1 MALPDTTAP
10 QPAKILDFTRL
21 QLFTPAPNVQ
31 NVRSKLSFG
40 FRDGN
45 ARITVFTNDPNDTTN
60 KGIIYAG
67 FSPEMFDIF
76 LTLFERV
83 IRSPD
88 EIKHSIDCFTTRY
101 EDNKP
106 TNEKILNAQ
115 VWFGKD
121 ASKQVWISVTAN
133 GRPQIKFTFHVSEWH
148 KFYRPDGTEMDAGEG
163 SAIAAMAHLNLLRQ
177 IYGNMITHY
186 LQNPPPPRERM
197 TEPARPRA
205 QGFDSDSTGQNGGLS
220 FDNDVPF

>member
-1 MALPDTTAP
+1 MALPDTTP
-10 QPAKILDFTRL
+10 LQPVKILDFARL

-45 ARITVFTNDPNDTTN
+45 ARITVFTNDPSDTIN

-67 FSPEMFDIF
+67 FSPEMFDVF

-83 IRSPD
+83 IRSQE
-88 EIKHSIDCFTTRY
+88 EIKHSIDCFTGRY

-106 TNEKILNAQ
+106 TGEKILNAQ

-121 ASKQVWISVTAN
+121 ANKQVWISVTAK
-133 GRPQIKFTFHVSEWH
+133 GRPQIKFTFQISEWH
-148 KFYRPDGTEMDAGEG
+148 RFYRPDGSEMDVSES
-163 SAIAAMAHLNLLRQ
+163 SAIAAMSHLNLLRQ
-177 IYGNMITHY
+177 IYGNLITHY

-197 TEPARPRA
+197 NDSARPRP
-205 QGFDSDSTGQNGGLS
+205 QGFDSDSNSQSGGLS
-220 FDNDVPF
+220 FSDDVPF